1 MLDVNPDITIPEDI
15 TMNDLKEIFEKKNEK
30 EENEEVV
37 KQNQKISSLKNEKS
51 SKVEEQ
57 TKLNSDS
64 YYYGPANEFFMM
76 KGKCYDKMVV
86 NSSYSLIS
94 RLTSIN
100 TQFVLMEN
108 QNKILLLL
116 EVHSLLLIKMEKQ
129 LMILI
134 IMFMWMNRM
143 KWRME
148 IFSSIGKME
157 GVVGMVLNVVCV
169 WN

>member
-1 MLDVNPDITIPEDI
+1 MLNVNPDSSIPEDI
-15 TMNDLKEIFEKKNEK
+15 TMNDLKEIFMKKNEK
-30 EENEEVV
+30 EENEEVIQ
-37 KQNQKISSLKNEKS
+37 QNQKISSLKNEKS
-51 SKVEEQ
+51 TKVEEQ

-64 YYYGPANEFFMM
+64 FYYGPANEFYMM

-108 QNKILLLL
+108 QNKILLLF
-116 EVHSLLLIKMEKQ
+116 EIHSLLLIKMEKR

-134 IMFMWMNRM
+134 IMFM
-143 KWRME
+143 
-148 IFSSIGKME
+148 
-157 GVVGMVLNVVCV
+157 
-169 WN
+169 

>member
-1 MLDVNPDITIPEDI
+1 MLNVNPDSSISEDI
-15 TMNDLKEIFEKKNEK
+15 TMNDLKEIFMKKNEK
-30 EENEEVV
+30 EENEEVIQ
-37 KQNQKISSLKNEKS
+37 QNQKISSLKNEKS
-51 SKVEEQ
+51 TKVEEQ

-64 YYYGPANEFFMM
+64 FYYGPANEFYMM

-134 IMFMWMNRM
+134 IMFM
-143 KWRME
+143 
-148 IFSSIGKME
+148 
-157 GVVGMVLNVVCV
+157 
-169 WN
+169 

>member
-1 MLDVNPDITIPEDI
+1 MLNVNPDISIPEDI
-15 TMNDLKEIFEKKNEK
+15 TMNELKEIFVKKNEK
-30 EENEEVV
+30 EENEEVIQ
-37 KQNQKISSLKNEKS
+37 QNQKISSLKNEKS
-51 SKVEEQ
+51 TKVEEQ

-64 YYYGPANEFFMM
+64 FYYGPANEFYMM

-116 EVHSLLLIKMEKQ
+116 EVHSLLLIKMEKR

-134 IMFMWMNRM
+134 IMFM
-143 KWRME
+143 
-148 IFSSIGKME
+148 
-157 GVVGMVLNVVCV
+157 
-169 WN
+169 

>member
-1 MLDVNPDITIPEDI
+1 MLNVNPDSSIPEDI
-15 TMNDLKEIFEKKNEK
+15 TMNDLKEIFMKKNEK
-30 EENEEVV
+30 EENEEVIQ
-37 KQNQKISSLKNEKS
+37 QNQKISSLKNEKS
-51 SKVEEQ
+51 TKVEEQ

-64 YYYGPANEFFMM
+64 FYYGPANEFYMM

-116 EVHSLLLIKMEKQ
+116 EVHSLLLIKMETR

-134 IMFMWMNRM
+134 IMFM
-143 KWRME
+143 
-148 IFSSIGKME
+148 
-157 GVVGMVLNVVCV
+157 
-169 WN
+169 

>member
-1 MLDVNPDITIPEDI
+1 MLNVNPDSSIPEDI
-15 TMNDLKEIFEKKNEK
+15 TMNDLKEIFVKKNEK
-30 EENEEVV
+30 EENEEIIQ
-37 KQNQKISSLKNEKS
+37 QNQKISSLKNEKS
-51 SKVEEQ
+51 TKVEEQ

-64 YYYGPANEFFMM
+64 FYYGPANEFYMM

-116 EVHSLLLIKMEKQ
+116 EVHSLLLIKMEKR

-134 IMFMWMNRM
+134 IMFM
-143 KWRME
+143 
-148 IFSSIGKME
+148 
-157 GVVGMVLNVVCV
+157 
-169 WN
+169 

>member
-1 MLDVNPDITIPEDI
+1 MLNVNPDSSIPEDI
-15 TMNDLKEIFEKKNEK
+15 TMNELKEIFMKKNEK
-30 EENEEVV
+30 EENEEVIQ
-37 KQNQKISSLKNEKS
+37 QNQKISSLKNEKS
-51 SKVEEQ
+51 TKIEEQ

-64 YYYGPANEFFMM
+64 FYYGPANEFYMM

-116 EVHSLLLIKMEKQ
+116 EIHSLLLIKMEKR

-134 IMFMWMNRM
+134 IMFM
-143 KWRME
+143 
-148 IFSSIGKME
+148 
-157 GVVGMVLNVVCV
+157 
-169 WN
+169 

>member
-1 MLDVNPDITIPEDI
+1 MLNVNPDSSIPEDI
-15 TMNDLKEIFEKKNEK
+15 TMNDLKEIFMKKNEK
-30 EENEEVV
+30 EENEEVIQ
-37 KQNQKISSLKNEKS
+37 QNQKISSLKNEKS
-51 SKVEEQ
+51 TKVEEQ

-64 YYYGPANEFFMM
+64 FYYGPANEFYMM

-116 EVHSLLLIKMEKQ
+116 EVHSLLLIKMEKR

-134 IMFMWMNRM
+134 IMFM
-143 KWRME
+143 
-148 IFSSIGKME
+148 
-157 GVVGMVLNVVCV
+157 
-169 WN
+169 

>member
-1 MLDVNPDITIPEDI
+1 MLNVNPDSSISEDI
-15 TMNDLKEIFEKKNEK
+15 TMNDLKEIFMKKNEK
-30 EENEEVV
+30 EENEEVIQ
-37 KQNQKISSLKNEKS
+37 QNQKISSLKNEKS
-51 SKVEEQ
+51 TKIEEQ

-64 YYYGPANEFFMM
+64 FYYGPANEFYMM

-134 IMFMWMNRM
+134 IMFM
-143 KWRME
+143 
-148 IFSSIGKME
+148 
-157 GVVGMVLNVVCV
+157 
-169 WN
+169 

>member
-1 MLDVNPDITIPEDI
+1 MLNVNPDISIPEDI
-15 TMNDLKEIFEKKNEK
+15 TMNELKEIFVKKNEK
-30 EENEEVV
+30 EENEEVIQ
-37 KQNQKISSLKNEKS
+37 QNQKISSLKNEKS
-51 SKVEEQ
+51 TKVEEQ

-64 YYYGPANEFFMM
+64 FYYGPANEFYMM

-116 EVHSLLLIKMEKQ
+116 EIHSLLLIKMEKR

-134 IMFMWMNRM
+134 IMFM
-143 KWRME
+143 
-148 IFSSIGKME
+148 
-157 GVVGMVLNVVCV
+157 
-169 WN
+169 

>member
-1 MLDVNPDITIPEDI
+1 
-15 TMNDLKEIFEKKNEK
+15 MNDLKEIFMKKNEK

-37 KQNQKISSLKNEKS
+37 QQNQKISSLKNEKS
-51 SKVEEQ
+51 TKVEEQ

-64 YYYGPANEFFMM
+64 FYYGPANEFYMM

-100 TQFVLMEN
+100 TQFALMEN

-116 EVHSLLLIKMEKQ
+116 EIHSLLLIKMEKR

-134 IMFMWMNRM
+134 IMFM
-143 KWRME
+143 
-148 IFSSIGKME
+148 
-157 GVVGMVLNVVCV
+157 
-169 WN
+169 

>member
-1 MLDVNPDITIPEDI
+1 MLNVNPDSSISEDI
-15 TMNDLKEIFEKKNEK
+15 TMNDLKEIFVKKNEK
-30 EENEEVV
+30 EENEEVIQ
-37 KQNQKISSLKNEKS
+37 QNQKISSLKNEKS
-51 SKVEEQ
+51 TKIEEQ

-64 YYYGPANEFFMM
+64 FYYGPANEFYMM

-116 EVHSLLLIKMEKQ
+116 EVPSLL
-129 LMILI
+129 
-134 IMFMWMNRM
+134 
-143 KWRME
+143 
-148 IFSSIGKME
+148 
-157 GVVGMVLNVVCV
+157 
-169 WN
+169 

>member
-1 MLDVNPDITIPEDI
+1 MEGSHEKDRTGHCAAAQADPDSSIPEDI
-15 TMNDLKEIFEKKNEK
+15 TMNDLKEIFMKKNEK
-30 EENEEVV
+30 EENEEVIQ
-37 KQNQKISSLKNEKS
+37 QNQKISSLKNEKS
-51 SKVEEQ
+51 TKVEEQ

-64 YYYGPANEFFMM
+64 FYYGPANEFYMM

-134 IMFMWMNRM
+134 IMFM
-143 KWRME
+143 
-148 IFSSIGKME
+148 
-157 GVVGMVLNVVCV
+157 
-169 WN
+169 

>member
-1 MLDVNPDITIPEDI
+1 MLNVNPDSSIPEDI
-15 TMNDLKEIFEKKNEK
+15 TMNDLKEIFMKKNEK

-37 KQNQKISSLKNEKS
+37 QQNQKISSLKNEKS
-51 SKVEEQ
+51 TKVEEQ

-64 YYYGPANEFFMM
+64 FYYGPANEFYMM

-116 EVHSLLLIKMEKQ
+116 EIHSLLLIKMEKR

-134 IMFMWMNRM
+134 IMFM
-143 KWRME
+143 
-148 IFSSIGKME
+148 
-157 GVVGMVLNVVCV
+157 
-169 WN
+169 

>member
-1 MLDVNPDITIPEDI
+1 MLNVNPDSSIPEDI
-15 TMNDLKEIFEKKNEK
+15 TMNDLKEIFMKKNEK
-30 EENEEVV
+30 EENEEVIQ
-37 KQNQKISSLKNEKS
+37 QNQKISSLKNEKS
-51 SKVEEQ
+51 TKIEEQ

-64 YYYGPANEFFMM
+64 FYYGPANEFYMM

-116 EVHSLLLIKMEKQ
+116 EIHSLLLIKMEKR
-129 LMILI
+129 LIILI
-134 IMFMWMNRM
+134 I
-143 KWRME
+143 
-148 IFSSIGKME
+148 II
-157 GVVGMVLNVVCV
+157 L
-169 WN
+169 

>member
-64 YYYGPANEFFMM
+64 YYYGPTNEFFMM

-86 NSSYSLIS
+86 NCSYSLIC

-108 QNKILLLL
+108 QDRILLLL
-116 EVHSLLLIKMEKQ
+116 EVPSLL
-129 LMILI
+129 
-134 IMFMWMNRM
+134 
-143 KWRME
+143 
-148 IFSSIGKME
+148 
-157 GVVGMVLNVVCV
+157 
-169 WN
+169 

>member
-30 EENEEVV
+30 EENEEVIQ
-37 KQNQKISSLKNEKS
+37 QNQKISSLKNEKS
-51 SKVEEQ
+51 TKVEEQ

-64 YYYGPANEFFMM
+64 FYYGPANEFYMM

-134 IMFMWMNRM
+134 IMFM
-143 KWRME
+143 
-148 IFSSIGKME
+148 
-157 GVVGMVLNVVCV
+157 
-169 WN
+169 

>member
-1 MLDVNPDITIPEDI
+1 MLNVNPDSSISEDI
-15 TMNDLKEIFEKKNEK
+15 TMNDLKEIFVKKNEK
-30 EENEEVV
+30 EENEEVIQ
-37 KQNQKISSLKNEKS
+37 QNQKISSLKNEKS
-51 SKVEEQ
+51 TKVEEQ

-64 YYYGPANEFFMM
+64 FYYGPANEFYMM

-116 EVHSLLLIKMEKQ
+116 EVHSLLLIKMEKR

-134 IMFMWMNRM
+134 IMFM
-143 KWRME
+143 
-148 IFSSIGKME
+148 
-157 GVVGMVLNVVCV
+157 
-169 WN
+169 

>member
-1 MLDVNPDITIPEDI
+1 MLNVNPDSSIPEDI
-15 TMNDLKEIFEKKNEK
+15 TMNDLKEIFVKKNDK

-37 KQNQKISSLKNEKS
+37 QQNQKISSLKNEKS
-51 SKVEEQ
+51 TKVEEQ

-64 YYYGPANEFFMM
+64 FYYGPANEFYMM

-116 EVHSLLLIKMEKQ
+116 EIHSLLLIKMEKR

-134 IMFMWMNRM
+134 IMFM
-143 KWRME
+143 
-148 IFSSIGKME
+148 
-157 GVVGMVLNVVCV
+157 
-169 WN
+169 

>member
-1 MLDVNPDITIPEDI
+1 MLNVNPDSSIPEDI
-15 TMNDLKEIFEKKNEK
+15 TMNELKEIFVKKNEN
-30 EENEEVV
+30 EENEEVIQ
-37 KQNQKISSLKNEKS
+37 QNQKISSLKNEKS
-51 SKVEEQ
+51 TKVEEQ
-57 TKLNSDS
+57 TKLNSES
-64 YYYGPANEFFMM
+64 FYYGPANEFYMM

-116 EVHSLLLIKMEKQ
+116 EVHSLLLIKMEKR

-134 IMFMWMNRM
+134 IMFM
-143 KWRME
+143 
-148 IFSSIGKME
+148 
-157 GVVGMVLNVVCV
+157 
-169 WN
+169 

>member
-1 MLDVNPDITIPEDI
+1 MLNVNPDSSIPEDI
-15 TMNDLKEIFEKKNEK
+15 TMNDLKEIFMKKNEK
-30 EENEEVV
+30 EENEEVIQ
-37 KQNQKISSLKNEKS
+37 QNQKISSLKNEKS
-51 SKVEEQ
+51 TKVEEQ

-64 YYYGPANEFFMM
+64 FYYGPANEFYMM

-134 IMFMWMNRM
+134 IMFM
-143 KWRME
+143 
-148 IFSSIGKME
+148 
-157 GVVGMVLNVVCV
+157 
-169 WN
+169 

>member
-1 MLDVNPDITIPEDI
+1 MLSVNPDSSIPEDI
-15 TMNDLKEIFEKKNEK
+15 TMNDLKEIFMKKNEK
-30 EENEEVV
+30 EENEEVIQ
-37 KQNQKISSLKNEKS
+37 QNQKISSLKNEKS
-51 SKVEEQ
+51 TKIEEQ

-64 YYYGPANEFFMM
+64 FYYGPANEFYMM

-116 EVHSLLLIKMEKQ
+116 EVPSLLLIKMEK
-129 LMILI
+129 LLI
-134 IMFMWMNRM
+134 I
-143 KWRME
+143 
-148 IFSSIGKME
+148 
-157 GVVGMVLNVVCV
+157 
-169 WN
+169 

>member
-1 MLDVNPDITIPEDI
+1 MLNVNPDSSIPEDI
-15 TMNDLKEIFEKKNEK
+15 TMNDLKEIFMKKNEK
-30 EENEEVV
+30 EENEEVIQ
-37 KQNQKISSLKNEKS
+37 QNQKISSLKNEKS
-51 SKVEEQ
+51 TKIEEQ

-64 YYYGPANEFFMM
+64 FYYGPANEFYMM

-116 EVHSLLLIKMEKQ
+116 EVPSLLLIKMEK
-129 LMILI
+129 LLI
-134 IMFMWMNRM
+134 I
-143 KWRME
+143 
-148 IFSSIGKME
+148 
-157 GVVGMVLNVVCV
+157 
-169 WN
+169 

>member
-1 MLDVNPDITIPEDI
+1 MLNVNPDSSIPEDI
-15 TMNDLKEIFEKKNEK
+15 TMNELKEIFVKKNEN

-37 KQNQKISSLKNEKS
+37 QQNQKISSLKNEKS
-51 SKVEEQ
+51 TKIEEQ

-64 YYYGPANEFFMM
+64 FYYGPANEFYMM

-116 EVHSLLLIKMEKQ
+116 EIHSLLLIKMEKR

-134 IMFMWMNRM
+134 IMFM
-143 KWRME
+143 
-148 IFSSIGKME
+148 
-157 GVVGMVLNVVCV
+157 
-169 WN
+169 

>member
-1 MLDVNPDITIPEDI
+1 MLNVNPDSSIPEDI
-15 TMNDLKEIFEKKNEK
+15 TMNDLKEIFMKKNEK
-30 EENEEVV
+30 EENEEVIQ
-37 KQNQKISSLKNEKS
+37 QNQKISSLKNEKS
-51 SKVEEQ
+51 TKIEEQ

-64 YYYGPANEFFMM
+64 FYYGPANEFYMM

-134 IMFMWMNRM
+134 IMFM
-143 KWRME
+143 
-148 IFSSIGKME
+148 
-157 GVVGMVLNVVCV
+157 
-169 WN
+169 

>member
-1 MLDVNPDITIPEDI
+1 MLNVNPDSSISEDI
-15 TMNDLKEIFEKKNEK
+15 TMNDLKEIFVKKNEK
-30 EENEEVV
+30 EENEEVIQ
-37 KQNQKISSLKNEKS
+37 QNQKISSLKNEKS
-51 SKVEEQ
+51 TKVEEQ

-64 YYYGPANEFFMM
+64 FYYGPANEFYMM

-134 IMFMWMNRM
+134 IIFM
-143 KWRME
+143 
-148 IFSSIGKME
+148 
-157 GVVGMVLNVVCV
+157 
-169 WN
+169 

>member
-1 MLDVNPDITIPEDI
+1 MLNVNPDISIPEDI
-15 TMNDLKEIFEKKNEK
+15 TMNDLKEIFVKENEN
-30 EENEEVV
+30 EENEEVIQ
-37 KQNQKISSLKNEKS
+37 QNQKISSLKNEKS
-51 SKVEEQ
+51 TKVEEQ

-64 YYYGPANEFFMM
+64 FYYGPANEFYMM

-116 EVHSLLLIKMEKQ
+116 EVHSLLLIKMEKR

-134 IMFMWMNRM
+134 IMFM
-143 KWRME
+143 
-148 IFSSIGKME
+148 
-157 GVVGMVLNVVCV
+157 
-169 WN
+169 

>member
-1 MLDVNPDITIPEDI
+1 MLNVNPDISISEDI
-15 TMNDLKEIFEKKNEK
+15 TMNDLKEIFMKKNEK
-30 EENEEVV
+30 EENEEVIQ
-37 KQNQKISSLKNEKS
+37 QNQKISSLKNEKS
-51 SKVEEQ
+51 TKIEEQ

-64 YYYGPANEFFMM
+64 FYYGPANEFYMM

-116 EVHSLLLIKMEKQ
+116 EVHSLLLIKMEKR

-134 IMFMWMNRM
+134 IMFM
-143 KWRME
+143 
-148 IFSSIGKME
+148 
-157 GVVGMVLNVVCV
+157 
-169 WN
+169 